1 MRGTH
6 PVVIDLQAAQSPRH
20 WERGIARYCVDLVRA
35 VAEHHSDLVH
45 EIVVDPDLP
54 PVEGLG
60 DIGVPVVTVPTWS
73 PGGIFHILSPFEL
86 DLPVRRLWPRQASRL
101 GMRMAVTVY
110 DLIPDI
116 FPDIYL
122 QDPGS
127 RRRYRARREL
137 VRAADAVMAISSS
150 AAHDTAHRLGL
161 PPERVTVVGAAPA
174 PTFQPPDN
182 RSSAA
187 REAMARVAGLEAPYV
202 VYTGGPE
209 PRKNMERLIEA
220 WSRLLEP
227 VRSAWQLAIVC
238 KLDPLQDNHYRT
250 LAARAGVADRVLLTG
265 YVPDE
270 TLRLLYQGTD
280 LVVFPSMYEGYGLPV
295 AEGLACGAPA
305 IASAT
310 SSLTDLVPPE
320 ATFDPYDTAAV
331 TAAIAA
337 ALTDDRHR
345 GMLLEWARRPPDRWA
360 DVAHRTAAVY
370 RSLTPRPRPSGR
382 GRRPRV
388 ALVSPMPPAAG
399 ELVADSVRLVVAAG
413 SAMDVDVCVDG
424 SVEVPGA
431 GSAGGEPV
439 GAASRSPL
447 LRRPETGPW
456 VEHAAA
462 VLRPGTLQVMDAVLP
477 GYDVVLLRLASG
489 PSHQIARRIARRRF
503 VDGPVL
509 LVEDPTDVDLP
520 DLAPAASRILLHT
533 DAAAAAARRRIPDR
547 FAGLVGVWPDVY
559 PPVTERVPSGV
570 QPGLICCF
578 GAVEEQRPVRLVEA
592 FSILARRGGRADQD
606 RGARRAS
613 RRGLPGRAH
622 RSRRPCHDRSVVPPG
637 RARRAAGPRGPHH
650 RRHRRLPGSRDPD
663 GDPRPGPDRGG
674 RRGRG
679 APGRRSGRGA
689 GRHHRRRRRPTRPP
703 GRAHRH
709 RARLCRHPRHRAR
722 RQLPGRPRGRT
733 AAHRRRLV
741 SSSLVSSSLVSSRL
755 VGSASCA

>member
-1 MRGTH
+1 
-6 PVVIDLQAAQSPRH
+6 
-20 WERGIARYCVDLVRA
+20 
-35 VAEHHSDLVH
+35 
-45 EIVVDPDLP
+45 
-54 PVEGLG
+54 
-60 DIGVPVVTVPTWS
+60 
-73 PGGIFHILSPFEL
+73 
-86 DLPVRRLWPRQASRL
+86 
-101 GMRMAVTVY
+101 MAVTVY

-305 IASAT
+305 IA
-310 SSLTDLVPPE
+310 
-320 ATFDPYDTAAV
+320 FDPYDTAAV

-592 FSILARRGGRADQD
+592 FSILALDRPQLHLALVGPVGADVRTRTEALAGRLGVGSRVELTGPVDPATTAAWYRRAELAVQRGRAD
-606 RGARRAS
+606 RTTGAIADCLAHGIPTVILGPAPTGVDGGVEVLPADGPVAALAATIAAVVDQPDRRA
-613 RRGLPGRAH
+613 GLTATAH
-622 RSRRPCHDRSVVPPG
+622 AFVATHGTGLAVSFLADLV
-637 RARRAAGPRGPHH
+637 AE
-650 RRHRRLPGSRDPD
+650 
-663 GDPRPGPDRGG
+663 
-674 RRGRG
+674 
-679 APGRRSGRGA
+679 
-689 GRHHRRRRRPTRPP
+689 RRRTD
-703 GRAHRH
+703 
-709 RARLCRHPRHRAR
+709 
-722 RQLPGRPRGRT
+722 
-733 AAHRRRLV
+733 AAW
-741 SSSLVSSSLVSSRL
+741 
-755 VGSASCA
+755 